1 VTDLR
6 ATLTI
11 VHDSAKAL
19 HASGISA
26 AQEAYQILPQ
36 FIDKTEKVVN
46 DLVCLIEQDLLKSP
60 GKVSYRAWNDKNKK
74 RLAVIKE
81 SISEARLNLTAVIAS
96 ANLYVFTLSYSL
108 YND

>member
-19 HASGISA
+19 HASSIPVA
-26 AQEAYQILPQ
+26 REAYQSLPQ
-36 FIDKTEKVVN
+36 FIDKTEKVIN
-46 DLVCLIEQDLLKSP
+46 DLVYLIEQDLLKSP

-74 RLAVIKE
+74 RLAATKE
-81 SISEARLNLTAVIAS
+81 SISEARLNLTAVIGS
-96 ANLYVFTLSYSL
+96 ANLYVFAPTQSL
-108 YND
+108 YVD